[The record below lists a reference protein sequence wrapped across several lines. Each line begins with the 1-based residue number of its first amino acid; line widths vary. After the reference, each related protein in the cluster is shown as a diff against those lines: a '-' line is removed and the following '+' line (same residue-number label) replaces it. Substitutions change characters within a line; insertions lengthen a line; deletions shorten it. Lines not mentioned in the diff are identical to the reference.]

1 VASHRPPRGL
11 PPGAPG
17 QAWQARP
24 AVEQDVAPGPPG
36 GRAAPGR
43 RDATQ
48 AQHARSVIAAEIVV
62 EKHLTQNQVR
72 GGRKSNRR
80 SQRPRRAPAYVN
92 WYING
97 YRRRWTSSD
106 PNPTMRPDHGRIAG
120 SCGVLPVTTDYMVD
134 QLWGPRGALQ
144 RRAEVR
150 THENYREVFPLL
162 SASFHGR
169 SRDRCGPR
177 ERSPRSMRARWLNQT
192 YSGDRK
198 LFPRV
203 RNRCR
208 IRIVRQRSSTRLFS
222 TVPWYLDFSSF
233 LGDAAVQSR
242 P

>member
-1 VASHRPPRGL
+1 VWHPIDLPEGYHPVPR
-11 PPGAPG
+11 G

-62 EKHLTQNQVR
+62 EKHLTQNQVL

-120 SCGVLPVTTDYMVD
+120 SCGVLPVTTEQKVFVAVLRSEPRSAGMVCTA
-134 QLWGPRGALQ
+134 GGA
-144 RRAEVR
+144 
-150 THENYREVFPLL
+150 
-162 SASFHGR
+162 R
-169 SRDRCGPR
+169 SRSVD
-177 ERSPRSMRARWLNQT
+177 PRSAIGYPPLALNGATTAQL
-192 YSGDRK
+192 R
-198 LFPRV
+198 
-203 RNRCR
+203 
-208 IRIVRQRSSTRLFS
+208 RLA
-222 TVPWYLDFSSF
+222 TTELC
-233 LGDAAVQSR
+233 
-242 P
+242 